1 MKQIHHIE
9 VVAIRLPRL
18 QQLVVAIRLPLLQL
32 VVAVRLPDRLLT
44 RGKIKGEP
52 GESGCKK

>member
-1 MKQIHHIE
+1 MMYLLLRSFMKQIHHIE
-9 VVAIRLPRL
+9 
-18 QQLVVAIRLPLLQL
+18 VVAIRLPLLQL